1 MKTIYYFCF
10 ITCMLILSSC
20 GSMRVYTN
28 PSSNYTRKTP
38 ITINLSHNDE
48 SGTLGELQFLLQ
60 SNGYKLMSLAAAKK
74 SLNLDSNYD
83 IHNFHSEIT
92 NTTTF
97 NSMYVLDINYS
108 YYYDLFHN
116 AYTNFSA
123 TITDLSTGEIIMT
136 ATFRGN
142 KSVRSVLNELVQKM
156 NKVIR

>member
-1 MKTIYYFCF
+1 
-10 ITCMLILSSC
+10 
-20 GSMRVYTN
+20 
-28 PSSNYTRKTP
+28 
-38 ITINLSHNDE
+38 
-48 SGTLGELQFLLQ
+48 
-60 SNGYKLMSLAAAKK
+60 MSLAAAKK

-108 YYYDLFHN
+108 YYYDLFYY

-136 ATFRGN
+136 ANFRGD

>member
-1 MKTIYYFCF
+1 
-10 ITCMLILSSC
+10 
-20 GSMRVYTN
+20 
-28 PSSNYTRKTP
+28 
-38 ITINLSHNDE
+38 
-48 SGTLGELQFLLQ
+48 
-60 SNGYKLMSLAAAKK
+60 
-74 SLNLDSNYD
+74 
-83 IHNFHSEIT
+83 
-92 NTTTF
+92 
-97 NSMYVLDINYS
+97 MYVLDINYS

>member
-108 YYYDLFHN
+108 YYYDLFYY

-136 ATFRGN
+136 ANFRGD